1 MPGKAI
7 SMRSDPPGPGTPAQ
21 DAPVFEAPWQA
32 QAFVMVVALHRQGM
46 FTWQEWAAQLGAA
59 RARPDAA
66 PDGSDYYEDWL
77 AALERLLIDKGI
89 AAQADMARLSTAW
102 RRAARAT
109 PHGQPITL
117 DNDPAARAGTDAG
130 GA

>member
-7 SMRSDPPGPGTPAQ
+7 SMRSEAPGPDTPGQ
-21 DAPVFEAPWQA
+21 DAPVFAAPWQA
-32 QAFVMVVALHRQGM
+32 QAFAMVVALHRQGV
-46 FTWQEWAAQLGAA
+46 FTWQEWAARLGAA
-59 RARPDAA
+59 RARADAA
-66 PDGSDYYEDWL
+66 ADGGDYYEDWL
-77 AALERLLIDKGI
+77 AALEGLLIDKGV
-89 AAQADMARLSTAW
+89 AGQADMARLSTAW

-117 DNDPAARAGTDAG
+117 DNDPAACAGTDT